1 MGIPHYFHTITQT
14 HKGILHFSKPVPC
27 QHYFFDY
34 NGAIHHSAQNV
45 FKKMQDKDAP
55 LVLESKEEIEQC
67 ILQHLWEYT
76 RECVKTTTPSTTI
89 GVYVDGVAPV
99 AKISQQRKRRYLSI
113 LRNKILGTQSVWDT
127 NAISPGTAFMTRMHA
142 FVRHQIR
149 ESPDAVKY
157 TFSGSNEPGE
167 GEHKIFA
174 HISTLPVGDNVFIHG
189 LDADLIMLSLIS
201 HRRHMYLMREPS
213 WPYTRESTEDGFLY
227 LDIDEL
233 RKGILLHLAQHFR
246 WEIPVEVLSDSYC
259 EDAQRIIETYVV
271 LCFLLGND
279 FLPHGPTLT
288 LKGHGYEKIFHAAKD
303 AFALYPHGCVL
314 TEEKQLFLPFLAH
327 VLNDISKD
335 ENERLW
341 KANEDYM
348 KRKPSMQA
356 DVADAYP
363 LQPQHKDPLASAIY
377 SSGQPSKWRSLY
389 YKHLFFARTHDTRI
403 IAQACKEYITGLCW
417 TYAYYKR
424 LPKPFDW
431 YYPYGYPPTLLDISN
446 YLQGTMHEWDQL
458 QTEWKEKH
466 KRPTW
471 LEPGVQLL
479 CILPKESAELL
490 PPKFREFMFESSKG
504 LTYMYPCEYPIQT
517 YMHVHL
523 WECAPVLPTLDVAWI
538 RQCTG
543 TDTPI

>member
-14 HKGILHFSKPVPC
+14 HSGILHFSKPEPC
-27 QHYFFDY
+27 KHYFFDY
-34 NGAIHHSAQNV
+34 NGAIHHAAQSV
-45 FKKMQDKDAP
+45 FKKMQDDKAP
-55 LVLESKEEIEQC
+55 LVLASKDEIEPV
-67 ILQHLWEYT
+67 ILEHLWEYT
-76 RECVKTTTPSTTI
+76 RECVKLTVPDTTI
-89 GVYVDGVAPV
+89 GIYVDGVAPV

-113 LRNKILGTQSVWDT
+113 LRNKILKTQPLWDT

-149 ESPDAVKY
+149 ESPDAVKF

-174 HISTLPVGDNVFIHG
+174 HISTLPANDTVFIHG

-201 HRRHMYLMREPS
+201 HRRNMYLMREPS

-227 LDIDEL
+227 LNINEL
-233 RKGILLHLAQHFR
+233 RKGILRHLAQHFQ
-246 WEIPVEVLSDSYC
+246 WQISPQALEDSFS
-259 EDAQRIIETYVV
+259 EDAQKVIETYVV

-288 LKGHGYEKIFHAAKD
+288 LKGHGYEKIFHAARD
-303 AFALYPHGCVL
+303 AFAMFPDGCVL
-314 TEEKQLFLPFLAH
+314 IEEKQVFLPFLAH
-327 VLNDISKD
+327 VLKQISQD

-348 KRKPSMQA
+348 RRKPSAQA

-363 LQPQHKDPLASAIY
+363 LQPQHKDPLVHAIY
-377 SSGQPSKWRSLY
+377 SSGQPSKWRTLY
-389 YKHLFFARTHDTRI
+389 YKHLFFSRMHDTRI

-424 LPKPFDW
+424 LPKPSDW
-431 YYPYGYPPTLLDISN
+431 YYPYGYPPTLLDVSN
-446 YLQGTMHEWDQL
+446 YLQGTMYEWEQL
-458 QTEWKEKH
+458 QTDWKEKH

-479 CILPKESAELL
+479 CILPKESAELV
-490 PPKFREFMFESSKG
+490 PAKYRDFMTNDDKG
-504 LTYMYPCEYPIQT
+504 LTYMYPSSYVIQT

-538 RQCTG
+538 RECTG
-543 TDTPI
+543 TNII